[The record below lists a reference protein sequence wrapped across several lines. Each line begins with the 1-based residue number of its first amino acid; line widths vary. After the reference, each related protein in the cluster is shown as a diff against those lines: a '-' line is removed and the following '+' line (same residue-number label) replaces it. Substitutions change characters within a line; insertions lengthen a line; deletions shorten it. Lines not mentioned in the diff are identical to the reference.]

1 MPRINREH
9 LERFFHECLSYDDRH
24 CVEVLCPRAVA
35 GSGRRIIRNARD
47 TAFGGW
53 FTDPAE
59 MACELDR
66 VDGVSAYCTLNPVKL
81 GSRSPEGRNTLRH
94 LRKNEGCKDEDIGL
108 LRWMSLDVDPPRARP
123 TSASTDAELADCARL
138 RDRICEERCLQGHAL
153 RGISGNGAL
162 AVVRLADLP
171 NDPLH
176 RNAVAAYVDSLKDYK
191 GDIGASVDIQ
201 LSVSAPSRMIAVP
214 GSLKCRGDVS
224 TPERPWRLASV
235 ELREVTP
242 FDLMAW
248 VEEHGLLR
256 PSLKLP
262 KVAPPPRA
270 KDAYRQAREWL
281 FSGDVGAARSGEEGH
296 NQTFGIACSLVK
308 GFMLSPDEATS
319 LLRDWNRGCD
329 PPWEDHQLA
338 RKAAEAD
345 RAPDARPRGWMLR
358 RGRFDGMAFTDDD
371 PVPEVPTD
379 DTPES
384 YTPDTSGKPDG
395 PIDDP
400 VRLATLFQI
409 DHQVSPGC
417 CRYRW
422 YAGVFWMWDGS
433 HYKPI
438 EDKEFDSLLLLYIDR
453 KLTEWNEEQY
463 EDLPPDKQDTFKPR
477 RLNRAMLELC
487 KTALRGIVTIPGDYI
502 SGSFW
507 IGRPMVPEFRPDEII
522 PFHNRLVHLPS
533 FATGRPKSWIANT
546 PHYFSTYSLDYRFPF
561 DRYDGPVEPPDTL
574 RWFLDSTHAE
584 DPETQLCLREIA
596 GYILTSSNR
605 FQKLFML
612 IGSKRSGKGTWLR
625 IFEHMIG
632 VRNTCFPTF
641 SSLAAVPFGKQQLLD
656 KTLAVMG
663 DARLSGRTDVSSV
676 VETILSITGND
687 PQTVQ
692 RKNISDVT
700 KRLSCRFVITSN
712 ELPRF
717 TDMSGALLSRAV
729 IIRFSESF
737 EGREDFDL
745 EAKLIPEIPAITRW
759 AIDGW
764 VSLHQRGRFLQ
775 PASGQKLLDELRKI
789 TSPVLHFLDDQM
801 DRDEAYSE
809 DGDRL
814 YQVYRDWCG
823 RQGRESIQSRSI
835 FERDL
840 MAAIPRLAIE
850 DGRVVGIRLR
860 PAKVNGELLHG
871 RNGSGLPSE
880 FSEY

>member
-1 MPRINREH
+1 MPRVNREQ
-9 LERFFHECLSYDDRH
+9 LERFFHECLFHEGH
-24 CVEVLCPRAVA
+24 CVEVGLPRAVA
-35 GSGRRIIRNARD
+35 GPGRRIVRSPKE
-47 TAFGGW
+47 TMFGGW
-53 FTDPAE
+53 FTSPAE

-66 VDGVSAYCTLNPVKL
+66 VDGVSAYCTANPVSL
-81 GSRSPEGRNTLRH
+81 RTRPPDGRNTLRH
-94 LRKNEGCKDEDIGL
+94 LRKNEGCKDEDISL
-108 LRWMSLDVDPPRARP
+108 LRWMSIDVDPPRARP
-123 TSASTDAELADCARL
+123 TSASTAAELADCTRL
-138 RDRICEERCLQGHAL
+138 RDRIRDERGLSGHAL
-153 RGISGNGAL
+153 RGVSGNGAI

-171 NDPLH
+171 NDTLH
-176 RNAVAAYVDSLKDYK
+176 RNAVAAYIDSLKDYRE
-191 GDIGASVDIQ
+191 GGASVDVQ

-214 GSLKCRGDVS
+214 GTLKCRGDVS

-235 ELREVTP
+235 ELESVTP

-256 PSLKLP
+256 PTPKLP
-262 KVAPPPRA
+262 KSTAVSRP
-270 KDAYRQAREWL
+270 KDAFRQAREWL
-281 FSGDVGAARSGEEGH
+281 FSGKVGEAVDGQRGH
-296 NQTFGIACSLVK
+296 NQTFGISCGLIK
-308 GFMLSPDEATS
+308 GFILSSDEALS

-329 PPWEDHQLA
+329 PPWDDHHLV
-338 RKAAEAD
+338 RKIAEAEKEAD
-345 RAPDARPRGWMLR
+345 VRPRGYMLR
-358 RGRFDGMAFTDDD
+358 KGKLGGITFTDDG
-371 PVPEVPTD
+371 PEEVAD
-379 DTPES
+379 DSPDL
-384 YTPDTSGKPDG
+384 YVADTSGKLEG

-409 DHQVSPGC
+409 DHQVTAGC
-417 CRYRW
+417 CRYRY
-422 YAGVFWMWDGS
+422 YAGVFWVWDGS
-433 HYKPI
+433 HYEPVEEKS
-438 EDKEFDSLLLLYIDR
+438 FDSLLLLYIDR
-453 KLTEWNEEQY
+453 KLTEWNEEEY
-463 EDLPPDKQDTFKPR
+463 ENMPPDKQDTFKPR
-477 RLNRAMLELC
+477 RVNRAMLELC
-487 KTALRGIVTIPGDYI
+487 KTALRGIVSISGDYI

-507 IGRPMVPEFRPDEII
+507 IGRPLVADFKPDEII
-522 PFHNRLVHLPS
+522 PFGNRLVHLPS
-533 FATGRPKSWIANT
+533 FAAGKPKSWIAKT

-561 DRYDGPVEPPDTL
+561 DRYEGPVEAPPIL
-574 RWFLDSTHAE
+574 KWFLESTHGD
-584 DPETQLCLREIA
+584 DPETQACLREIA

-632 VRNTCFPTF
+632 IRNTSFPTF

-717 TDMSGALLSRAV
+717 TDMSGALLSRAL

-745 EAKLIPEIPAITRW
+745 ESKLIPEIPAITRW

-764 VSLHQRGRFLQ
+764 VSLHKRGRFLQ

-789 TSPVLHFLDDQM
+789 TSPVLHFVDSQM
-801 DRDEAYSE
+801 DQGPDWSE
-809 DGDRL
+809 DSDRL
-814 YQVYRDWCG
+814 YQVYRDWCTK
-823 RQGRESIQSRSI
+823 QGREGISSKTI

-840 MAAIPRLAIE
+840 MAACPKLTI
-850 DGRVVGIRLR
+850 DGDNVVGMRLR
-860 PAKVNGELLHG
+860 PAKIDPALLVG
-871 RNGSGLPSE
+871 RNGSGLPTQW
-880 FSEY
+880 EY